1 MNFDWKKKIKK
12 KKHVKQSN
20 SEMQRAFSRTQ
31 DQVRLAIGK
40 SNLKQYKKLSN
51 KLLNDTVTDKCYWI
65 FLKKHFKQ
73 QKDSLN
79 FSFNTRKQ
87 FCY

>member
-1 MNFDWKKKIKK
+1 MNFDWKKFFL

-20 SEMQRAFSRTQ
+20 SEMQRAFSRIQ

-73 QKDSLN
+73 LKDSLHS
-79 FSFNTRKQ
+79 SFDTRKQ